1 MNLKV
6 NHIPANWQ
14 PGNHR
19 AISEW
24 MERLPSVRNFET
36 IKTIDA
42 NYDKN
47 RTAATL

>member
-24 MERLPSVRNFET
+24 MERLPTVHDTNLT
-36 IKTIDA
+36 AKIDHR
-42 NYDKN
+42 YDKT
-47 RTAATL
+47 RTARTI